1 VHRPGRA
8 ALHLVLACS
17 LLSCTGPGSVPPP
30 RTTPT
35 LKVAFFQ
42 DLSIDDPLELVSPS
56 FRALQLAL
64 AEEGSGG
71 LEALRVEPFDT
82 RGDAAVA
89 LRFARQVAAD
99 TSYIAVVVAPFWG
112 EPAEVAAVFS
122 RAGLPVL
129 SLSPVDPVPAS
140 GAVWRRLVAGQD
152 VQAATLA
159 AALDADTAE
168 GGSAC
173 LGDDGS
179 PYASGLRAMV
189 DASVETTIGARFVAP
204 PNDPGSLGRA
214 VSSIR
219 AAHCRVV
226 GWTGFPDGARSLRDA
241 LSSAGLVDIPIAGAD
256 AMKVRSY
263 LSQAAGAEGTIVT
276 CPCADVTT
284 SADPGAQRFVHDYQA
299 ATGLEPGPYATEGWD
314 AADILLGLIEN
325 GAPTRDA
332 VGAALALVH
341 DAPGVGGG
349 YRFGSDGSVDGRW
362 VATYRARGLR
372 WVATGVEP

>member
-1 VHRPGRA
+1 MHRPGRA
-8 ALHLVLACS
+8 ALHLALACS
-17 LLSCTGPGSVPPP
+17 LLSCTGSPPP
-30 RTTPT
+30 SHAIPT
-35 LKVAFFQ
+35 RKVAFFQ

-64 AEEGSGG
+64 VEDGSG
-71 LEALRVEPFDT
+71 APVVLRAEPFDT

-89 LRFARQVAAD
+89 LRFARRVAAD
-99 TSYIAVVVAPFWG
+99 AAYVAVVVAPFWG
-112 EPAEVAAVFS
+112 EPAEVAAVFA

-129 SLSPVDPVPAS
+129 SLSPVDPVPPS

-159 AALDADTAE
+159 AALDADTAQ

-189 DASVETTIGARFVAP
+189 DASLETTIAARFVAP
-204 PNDPGSLGRA
+204 PHDQGSLGQA

-241 LSSAGLVDIPIAGAD
+241 LSSGGLVDIPIAGAD

-263 LSQAAGAEGTIVT
+263 LTQAAGAEGTIVT

-299 ATGLEPGPYATEGWD
+299 ATGLEPGPYAAEGWD
-314 AADILLGLIEN
+314 AAGILLGLIEG
-325 GAPTRDA
+325 GARTRGA
-332 VGAALALVH
+332 VGAGLARIH
-341 DAPGVGGG
+341 DAPGVAGG
-349 YRFGSDGSVDGRW
+349 YRFGSDGSVDGSR
-362 VATYRARGLR
+362 VPTYRARGLR